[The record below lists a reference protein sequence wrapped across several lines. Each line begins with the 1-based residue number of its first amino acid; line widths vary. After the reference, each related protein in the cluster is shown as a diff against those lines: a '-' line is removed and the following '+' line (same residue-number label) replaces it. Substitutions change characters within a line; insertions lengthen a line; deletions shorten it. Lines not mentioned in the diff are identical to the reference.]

1 MTKPL
6 PLPSIELLKRLQ
18 VENELLIDAERWQ
31 VAHNYHDRRQ
41 NVHYQSVNQPGIVC
55 GLGVRIIE
63 STDKDK
69 KDKPA
74 IQIQPGIAIDLYGNI
89 IVVPNPEN
97 FLLDYKKSQMVYVVV
112 SFVDGKESG
121 KSRNNGEEYNPIVT
135 ETFKIL
141 QKTDEEPVS
150 SNEVEVCRI
159 RLNLQNENIELT
171 TPEDV
176 FNPVDNELDLRYRVQ
191 PETRP
196 QAIVKLATIKKEDSQ
211 STLDFSNL
219 SLRSL
224 TSLYPALQVAD
235 FQEKDFANI
244 SDYSDYNL
252 LFLKESQVK
261 KLSESEVEPIKE
273 YLKRGGVVLIE
284 VPLKITAKYNILTKQ
299 KLQEAIAKINT
310 IKSSDQDS
318 ELATLV
324 EIIPD
329 LEENLKEIKNSLKE
343 EINRERKYFSKW
355 LCLEEKT
362 TLENWEELDLNHP
375 LRTEPFLFSALPLI
389 EGIPIQILTGGG
401 IIIIIGDL
409 SSAWEFNTE
418 LALSRETIRTAQE
431 MLINILHFA
440 WRRRQMTQLLS

>member
-1 MTKPL
+1 MTKPF
-6 PLPSIELLKRLQ
+6 PPPSIKPFQRLQ
-18 VENELLIDAERWQ
+18 IEDGILINSERWQ
-31 VAHNYHDRRQ
+31 VAHNYHHRRQ

-63 STDKDK
+63 STDQDK

-141 QKTDEEPVS
+141 QKTNEEPVS
-150 SNEVEVCRI
+150 DNEVEVCRI

-191 PETRP
+191 PGTRP

-362 TLENWEELDLNHP
+362 TLENWEKLDLNHP

-409 SSAWEFNTE
+409 SSP
-418 LALSRETIRTAQE
+418 
-431 MLINILHFA
+431 
-440 WRRRQMTQLLS
+440 